1 MKKIFKGIAVL
12 AATAAVGTGVAF
24 AAGCGGTDGV
34 YYGEYHYIGAHN
46 AVPYGMV
53 VEVTVKNNIIT
64 KVKDIT
70 NDKNN
75 EHSVALQTYKDVID
89 GKEAEEASY
98 HSFTTVSTGW
108 ETYFDEQVNAY
119 SPWILSTGKQLVE
132 SYVDQSI
139 IVDYDEKAYYY
150 KVFDEKTGEVVKY
163 EKWSKDLWD
172 KGLEVLPEPA
182 QTNIGSYGWY
192 NKNNAGWKDHESW
205 LLQQYVG
212 WSVADILDIT
222 VYTNFGYWLTAG
234 AWGPA
239 VGGVDY
245 DSKGEPYGVDYN
257 TELKGS
263 ELLISGATQGS
274 GRLLL
279 AVQNALKK

>member
-1 MKKIFKGIAVL
+1 MKKIFKALAVL

-24 AAGCGGTDGV
+24 SAGCGGTDGV
-34 YYGEYHYIGAHN
+34 YYGEYHYIGAHS

-53 VEVTVKNNIIT
+53 VEVTVKNNVIT

-70 NDKNN
+70 NTDD
-75 EHSVALQTYKDVID
+75 EHAKALQTYKDVID
-89 GKEAEEASY
+89 GEEVAEASY
-98 HSFTTVSTGW
+98 HAFTTVSTGW
-108 ETYFDEQVNAY
+108 ENYFDQQVNAY
-119 SPWILSTGKQLVE
+119 SVWILLTGEKIIKTYYAE
-132 SYVDQSI
+132 EADFDSYDAN
-139 IVDYDEKAYYY
+139 AYYY
-150 KVFDEKTGEVVKY
+150 AELEDGNRTG
-163 EKWSKDLWD
+163 KWIKWDKELWD
-172 KGLEVLPEPA
+172 KGKEVLPEPA
-182 QTNIGSYGWY
+182 ATEVHSYGWY
-192 NKNNAGWKDHESW
+192 NKNNAGWTDHESW

-212 WSVADILDIT
+212 WNVSDIKDIT

-234 AWGPA
+234 AWGPS

-245 DSKGEPYGVDYN
+245 NSKGEPYGVDYN
-257 TELKGS
+257 GALKDS